1 MSATY
6 GADLAV
12 IPTTATSYGG
22 STDVV
27 QIFRSLAQK
36 MNLTF
41 ENNGV
46 NGVTLDSPA
55 LNGGLI
61 TQMQKVAEDAN
72 IDAEVINGQTL
83 MICPKGKGRTT
94 ANSPI
99 VIVAPPP
106 RWSDDRLPRLLAKR
120 SDSENSL

>member
-1 MSATY
+1 MAKNGIAVEAIDDNGAATLVFSGIIWSSFADYARMPDVPLVMSATY

-27 QIFRSLAQK
+27 QIFQSLAQK

-61 TQMQKVAEDAN
+61 TQMHQVSCR
-72 IDAEVINGQTL
+72 TPTS
-83 MICPKGKGRTT
+83 MPRSSMGR
-94 ANSPI
+94 P
-99 VIVAPPP
+99 
-106 RWSDDRLPRLLAKR
+106 
-120 SDSENSL
+120 